1 MFIFLMLDDVWMNDA
16 ISYDYSVGDA
26 NGVLS
31 LLAIIGDYIGL
42 QGIIIDIIIQ
52 FSIFYFTID
61 WMFFVAG
68 GCTDN

>member
-1 MFIFLMLDDVWMNDA
+1 MNDA

-61 WMFFVAG
+61 
-68 GCTDN
+68 